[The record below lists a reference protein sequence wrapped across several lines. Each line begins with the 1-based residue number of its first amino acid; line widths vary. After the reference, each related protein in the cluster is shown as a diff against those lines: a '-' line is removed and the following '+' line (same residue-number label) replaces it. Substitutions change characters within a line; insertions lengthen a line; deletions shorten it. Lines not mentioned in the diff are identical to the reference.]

1 METDKKKFDKYD
13 FLRKPK
19 QHEIARKMLDD
30 FEKHG
35 CKNCPVMAKC
45 LKGENFDKNCLTL
58 IFEWVVEN
66 VTY

>member
-13 FLRKPK
+13 FLRKPMQREVAK
-19 QHEIARKMLDD
+19 KMLAD
-30 FEKHG
+30 FEQHG
-35 CKNCPVMAKC
+35 CGKCPIVKKC
-45 LKGENFDKNCLTL
+45 LKGDNVDKNCQTL